1 MVTNRSIPPA
11 AVIPTLAVR
20 DVVAATDWLCAAFGF
35 RVRLRIG
42 THRAQLAAGDG
53 SVILTELKPG
63 ATVRDDHGVMVRIK
77 DVDAHHAAA
86 VAAGATTV
94 HPPETYPYGER
105 QHTVRDPE
113 GHTWTFTQSVEDVD
127 PVGWGATDVHP
138 DVDPVV
144 SSWGFADPGPIRDE
158 LTAAA
163 LAGVKTATTSL
174 LAELQADGDLVA
186 RPGDRSI
193 LLDSAERPVAVLE
206 TTEVRILRLAD
217 VDDQFGIDE
226 GEGYAGA
233 ADWRVEHERYWLGS
247 IDDLRLRLRD
257 PAYTID
263 DDTLVVAER
272 FELVAR
278 IDERS
283 RG

>member
-1 MVTNRSIPPA
+1 MTTNRSIPSA
-11 AVIPTLAVR
+11 AVIPTLAAR

-53 SVILTELKPG
+53 AVIVTELKTG
-63 ATVRDDHGVMVRIK
+63 QTVGDDHRVMVRVS

-86 VAAGATTV
+86 VAAGAETV
-94 HPPETYPYGER
+94 HAPETYPYGER

-113 GHTWTFTQSVEDVD
+113 GHTWTFTQTVADAD
-127 PVGWGATDVHP
+127 PSDWGATDVHLEH
-138 DVDPVV
+138 DPVV
-144 SSWGFADPGPIRDE
+144 ASWGFSDPGPIRDE

-163 LAGVKTATTSL
+163 LAGAKTATTSL
-174 LAELQADGDLVA
+174 LAELPLYGEVVP

-206 TTEVRILRLAD
+206 TTEVRILRLAE
-217 VDDQFGIDE
+217 VDDRFAMDE
-226 GEGYAGA
+226 GEGYAGV
-233 ADWRVEHERYWLGS
+233 ADWRVAHERSWLGY
-247 IDDLRLRLRD
+247 IEEVRTGIRD
-257 PAYTID
+257 PGFVID
-263 DDTLVVAER
+263 DDTLVVAQR
-272 FELVAR
+272 FKVVAR
-278 IDERS
+278 IDRRS